1 MSWSSKTQRF
11 KMSLKNVEW
20 RKGSGVWGGGGWW
33 LGEDNEKRG
42 GNSVSTTFIEIRSEH
57 GNN

>member
-20 RKGSGVWGGGGWW
+20 RKGSGVWGGGG
-33 LGEDNEKRG
+33 G
-42 GNSVSTTFIEIRSEH
+42 GWGRIMKSEGGTQFPQH
-57 GNN
+57 L